1 MPNTTYHVDFKN
13 KTVLDVS
20 HIPKQTKWK
29 CSACGKD
36 HINVEGSETNT
47 LSIKFDQTI
56 YLNGNVNKP
65 HTATVVICKPCV
77 DSMKELLE
85 GES

>member
-1 MPNTTYHVDFKN
+1 MPNTTYHVDFKL
-13 KTVLDVS
+13 KKLLGKYETL
-20 HIPKQTKWK
+20 KQNEWK
-29 CSACGKD
+29 CSACGITYT
-36 HINVEGSETNT
+36 HLEGSDTNVAR
-47 LSIKFDQTI
+47 IKFDQTI

-85 GES
+85 GE